1 VTALAAVPAPPLLD
15 VSDLRVEFLHD
26 GTVAKAV
33 NGVSFSIARGET
45 LAIAG
50 ESGSGK
56 SVTALALMRL
66 LKTPPARISGR
77 VLLEGRDVLK
87 MTPAELRQIRG
98 GQIAMVFQ
106 DALSSLNPV
115 RTIGAQMAEA
125 LRLHLNLRG
134 AAARRRSIDFLGRV
148 GIPSPSRQLGAYPH
162 QFSGGMQQR
171 VMIAMA
177 LSCEPRV
184 LLADEPTT
192 ALDVSVQAQILE
204 LLRSVTG
211 EFGTALVMISHDLS
225 IVAGFADRLAVMYAG
240 EIVETGAT
248 ERIFERPQHPYTL
261 GLLECV
267 PRIDEERV
275 DVLPTIEGTPP
286 DITRLPGGCFFAARC
301 PFQLERCLS
310 EHPQLEV
317 KRDGQAA
324 ACWAELDAAEAKLGK
339 VAVAARF
346 VPPDLAARPVG
357 VSVAA
362 GEEQPLLETRGLSV
376 EFQLSRGLRVWQRP
390 PAVQAVREVSLAVRS
405 GETLGLVGESGSGKS
420 TLARAILRVE
430 DASNGEILFD
440 GNSILEWSDSDFR
453 RLRPRLQMV
462 FQDPYGSLN
471 PRRTVWETIAEP
483 WQIHTNKS
491 RSEIRSEVNSILDAV
506 GLDQRFLARRPQ
518 ELSGG
523 QRQRVSI
530 ARALALD
537 PTLVIADES
546 TSALDVSVR
555 AQILNLLQVLQ
566 AERGLAFIFISH
578 DLSIVRH
585 MSNRIAVMYLGR
597 IVELA
602 DRDTLFRN
610 PAHPYTRALLSMVSI
625 PDPVVERRRERR
637 PIAGEIPSPASPP
650 TGCHFH
656 PRCPLAFDRCKVE
669 APPLYAIGDRHHSAC
684 FLSVPAESQ
693 EKRNQAVAHLIDS
706 DPAPTSP
713 GG

>member
-1 VTALAAVPAPPLLD
+1 VTVPLLE
-15 VSDLRVEFLHD
+15 VADLSVEFVRD
-26 GTVAKAV
+26 GTVARAV
-33 NGVSFSIARGET
+33 NGVSFGVERGET
-45 LAIAG
+45 LAIVG

-77 VLLEGRDVLK
+77 VLLEGRDVLG
-87 MTPAELRQIRG
+87 MTPSELRQIRG

-115 RTIGAQMAEA
+115 RTIGAQMTEA
-125 LRLHLNLRG
+125 LRLHLNLHG
-134 AAARRRSIDFLGRV
+134 VAARRRAIDFLGRV
-148 GIPSPSRQLGAYPH
+148 GIPSPARQLGAYPH

-204 LLRSVTG
+204 LLRGVTS

-225 IVAGFADRLAVMYAG
+225 IVAGLADRVAVMYGG

-248 ERIFERPQHPYTL
+248 EKIFERPQHPYTL

-286 DITRLPGGCFFAARC
+286 DITQLPVGCFFAARC
-301 PFQLERCLS
+301 PFQMEVCLS
-310 EHPQLEV
+310 DHPRLET
-317 KRDGQAA
+317 KRERQAA
-324 ACWAELDAAEAKLGK
+324 ACWADLNSAEAALGK

-346 VPPDLAARPVG
+346 VPRDLQARPVG
-357 VSVAA
+357 PVAR
-362 GEEQPLLETRGLSV
+362 EERPILETKAVSV
-376 EFQLSRGLRVWQRP
+376 EFQQARGLRIWRKR
-390 PAVQAVREVSLAVRS
+390 PAVRAVREVTLDVRA

-430 DASNGEILFD
+430 DTSSGEIVFD
-440 GNSILEWSDSDFR
+440 GNSILQMPESDFR

-471 PRRTVWETIAEP
+471 PRRTVWDTVAEP
-483 WQIHTNKS
+483 WQIHTKKS
-491 RSEIRSEVNSILDAV
+491 RSEIRREVDSILDAV
-506 GLDQRFLARRPQ
+506 GLDQRFLRRRPQ

-537 PTLVIADES
+537 PAVVIADES

-555 AQILNLLQVLQ
+555 AQILNLLQALQ
-566 AERGLAFIFISH
+566 AERGLTFIFISH

-585 MSNRIAVMYLGR
+585 MSSRIAVMYLGR

-602 DRDTLFRN
+602 DQGTLFEN

-625 PDPVVERRRERR
+625 PDPIVERHRERR
-637 PIAGEIPSPASPP
+637 PIAGEIPSPATPP

-669 APPLYAIGDRHHSAC
+669 APPLYTIGDGHHSAC
-684 FLSVPAESQ
+684 FLSVPDESASTDQ
-693 EKRNQAVAHLIDS
+693 MGSNS
-706 DPAPTSP
+706 APTSQR
-713 GG
+713 GAT

>member
-1 VTALAAVPAPPLLD
+1 VTAAALATVPAMPLLD
-15 VSDLRVEFLHD
+15 VADLSVEFVRD
-26 GTVAKAV
+26 RTVARAV
-33 NGVSFSIARGET
+33 IGVSFSVDRGET
-45 LAIAG
+45 LAVVG

-77 VLLEGRDVLK
+77 VLLEGRNVLE
-87 MTPAELRQIRG
+87 MTSGELRQIRG

-115 RTIGAQMAEA
+115 RTIGAQMEEA

-134 AAARRRSIDFLGRV
+134 GAARRRAIDFLGRV
-148 GIPSPSRQLGAYPH
+148 GIPSPARQLGAYPH

-204 LLRSVTG
+204 LLRGVTS

-225 IVAGFADRLAVMYAG
+225 IVAGLADRVAVMYAG
-240 EIVETGAT
+240 EIVETGST
-248 ERIFERPQHPYTL
+248 EKIFERPQHPYTL

-267 PRIDEERV
+267 PRIDEPRV
-275 DVLPTIEGTPP
+275 DVLPAIEGTPP
-286 DITRLPGGCFFAARC
+286 DITDLPVGCFFASRC
-301 PFQLERCLS
+301 PFQMEHCLANHPRLETKR
-310 EHPQLEV
+310 EGQL
-317 KRDGQAA
+317 A
-324 ACWAELDAAEAKLGK
+324 ACWADLNSAEAAVGK

-346 VPPDLAARPVG
+346 VPSGMQGLPAPLSD
-357 VSVAA
+357 VAL
-362 GEEQPLLETRGLSV
+362 EEQPLLETKAVSVDFRLARGI
-376 EFQLSRGLRVWQRP
+376 RVWQKRP
-390 PAVQAVREVSLAVRS
+390 TVRAVRDVSVEVRA

-420 TLARAILRVE
+420 TLARAILRVAE
-430 DASNGEILFD
+430 TSSGEIVFD
-440 GNSILEWSDSDFR
+440 GNNILQMPESEFR
-453 RLRPRLQMV
+453 SLRPRLQMV

-471 PRRTVWETIAEP
+471 PRRTVWQTVAEP
-483 WQIHTNKS
+483 WQIHTDKS
-491 RSEIRSEVNSILDAV
+491 RSEIRHEVDSILDAV
-506 GLDQRFLARRPQ
+506 GLDGRFLRRRPQ

-537 PTLVIADES
+537 PAVVIADES

-555 AQILNLLQVLQ
+555 AQILNLLQALQ
-566 AERGLAFIFISH
+566 AERGLTFVFISH

-602 DRDTLFRN
+602 DRDTLFEN

-625 PDPVVERRRERR
+625 PDPAVERHRERR

-669 APPLYAIGDRHHSAC
+669 APPLYTIGEQHHSAC
-684 FLSVPAESQ
+684 FLSVPDEASDGDVHQ
-693 EKRNQAVAHLIDS
+693 IDS
-706 DPAPTSP
+706 NPAPTSP
-713 GG
+713 RGAT